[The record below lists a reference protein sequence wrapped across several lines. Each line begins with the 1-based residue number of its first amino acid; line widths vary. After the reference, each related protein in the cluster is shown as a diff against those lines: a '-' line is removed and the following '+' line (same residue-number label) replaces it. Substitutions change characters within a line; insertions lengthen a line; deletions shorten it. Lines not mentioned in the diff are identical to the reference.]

1 MPETTTVNFQSNIGA
16 GASKT
21 VAREWD
27 REARVTRVYTVAV
40 PGEAADVQ
48 RTWYVKRENNRQNIL
63 LDAVDGD
70 LDSET
75 YLAGDDT
82 TWDLRVDERI
92 RPGDRLEL
100 AVENTDGSNSYPNI
114 AFAEVSFGEGA
125 SFVSML
131 RRAI

>member
-100 AVENTDGSNSYPNI
+100 AVENTDDSNAYPTI
-114 AFAEVSFGEGA
+114 AFAEISFGSG
-125 SFVSML
+125 SDLLSTL
-131 RRAI
+131 RRVI

>member
-16 GASKT
+16 GASET
-21 VAREWD
+21 LAREWD
-27 REARVTRVYTVAV
+27 REAHVTRVYTVAV
-40 PGEAADVQ
+40 PGEAADVR

-63 LDAVDGD
+63 LDAVDGS

-82 TWDLRVDERI
+82 TWDLRVDEQI

-100 AVENTDGSNSYPNI
+100 AVENTDTQNAYPTI
-114 AFAEVSFGEGA
+114 AFAEVSFGSG
-125 SFVSML
+125 SDLLSTL
-131 RRAI
+131 RRVI